1 MTRFASTEMKANRFL
16 FDRNFAAIDVTPE
29 REAVEEPAVP
39 EVPMMSVADHEALL
53 AAAEQAAYERGRASL
68 ALEQQQTDEGR
79 LAEETRRLS
88 DDICALIG
96 QLDTDQARQEKDA
109 VALSFLVARRICAHL
124 IAREPLGEIIALIS
138 ECLGPLR
145 RAPHLVIRVR
155 EGDLEA
161 LKAKVDPLVSEKGF
175 EGRVVFLGEPDLGAG
190 DCRIEWADGGIVR
203 DRRAIEKQ
211 VDQAARRY
219 FEGRRSPARPG
230 SSETQET
237 AGERS
242 DQ

>member
-1 MTRFASTEMKANRFL
+1 M
-16 FDRNFAAIDVTPE
+16 
-29 REAVEEPAVP
+29 
-39 EVPMMSVADHEALL
+39 
-53 AAAEQAAYERGRASL
+53 
-68 ALEQQQTDEGR
+68 
-79 LAEETRRLS
+79 
-88 DDICALIG
+88 
-96 QLDTDQARQEKDA
+96 
-109 VALSFLVARRICAHL
+109 
-124 IAREPLGEIIALIS
+124 
-138 ECLGPLR
+138 
-145 RAPHLVIRVR
+145 IRVR

-175 EGRVVFLGEPDLGAG
+175 EGRVVFLGEPDLAAG

-219 FEGRRSPARPG
+219 FEGRRSQARPG

-242 DQ
+242 DR